1 MDYNFSS
8 ISVDTINSVE
18 NKLQKICEKMVTD
31 INNFIL
37 VLNNQAVAERSG
49 QMNTV
54 VRDILRDQVRVSV
67 LQFTETMNKV
77 QKALAQFL

>member
-49 QMNTV
+49 QIDALLCATFFAIRFVYQYCNS
-54 VRDILRDQVRVSV
+54 LRR
-67 LQFTETMNKV
+67 
-77 QKALAQFL
+77 